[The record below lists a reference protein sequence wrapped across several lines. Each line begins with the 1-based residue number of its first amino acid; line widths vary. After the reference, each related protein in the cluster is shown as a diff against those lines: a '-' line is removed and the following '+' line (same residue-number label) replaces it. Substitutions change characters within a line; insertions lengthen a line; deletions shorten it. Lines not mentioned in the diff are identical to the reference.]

1 MANPTDH
8 DLEVAVAGMLRVGV
22 SVAALLVAI
31 GGVMLLRHPWNAV
44 ASYRVFQA
52 AGPCLQTLKGIL
64 DGLGKLDARSIVQFG
79 LVLLIATPVARVI
92 FCIVGFARQK
102 DKLYVVVSGTVLAVL
117 IYSLSKGGH

>member
-1 MANPTDH
+1 
-8 DLEVAVAGMLRVGV
+8 MLRVGV

-52 AGPCLQTLKGIL
+52 AGPSLQTLMGIL

-102 DKLYVVVSGTVLAVL
+102 DKLYVVVSGTVLAIL